1 MGVLFSAL
9 LWGFPM
15 RTAEIGPSL
24 AAAHPGLLSLIF
36 FFACVLF
43 LFSLRLVSNKKSD
56 LKLFAIKQS
65 KQKSVC
71 SAG

>member
-36 FFACVLF
+36 LCVCVFYFCLAFASF
-43 LFSLRLVSNKKSD
+43 Q
-56 LKLFAIKQS
+56 IKR
-65 KQKSVC
+65 VI
-71 SAG
+71 